1 MTISF
6 WTCRPETRPRR
17 AWLALLP
24 DQMMPE
30 LAGGQESLA
39 ETVADLPRPELE
51 RLLCLAI
58 VELMESQQD
67 AEKQV
72 SRIARRLQEKRST

>member
-1 MTISF
+1 ML
-6 WTCRPETRPRR
+6 CH
-17 AWLALLP
+17 
-24 DQMMPE
+24 ME

-39 ETVADLPRPELE
+39 EAVADLPRSELE